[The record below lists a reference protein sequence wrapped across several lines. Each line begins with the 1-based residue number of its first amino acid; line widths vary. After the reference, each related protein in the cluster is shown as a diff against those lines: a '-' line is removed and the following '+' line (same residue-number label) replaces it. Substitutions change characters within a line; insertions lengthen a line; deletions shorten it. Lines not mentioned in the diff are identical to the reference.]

1 MEYFFPATLFQ
12 SVCAPTNKKKNGQT
26 LKTYMVKATHPDRNS
41 QRNTHRENRKEKKD
55 LKRVKTGTKKEERS
69 QSNKQT

>member
-1 MEYFFPATLFQ
+1 MCPYKQEKEW
-12 SVCAPTNKKKNGQT
+12 TNTQD
-26 LKTYMVKATHPDRNS
+26 MVKATHPDRNS